1 MKFAE
6 SKMNQIIRNEKQ
18 RNNKSEKEKEL
29 ENLKQ
34 FTGMDKWQQHRA
46 IEKLKERAEN
56 QTRRINSRREKFRK
70 LKEDVRGLKGDGGK
84 IKKVFLKTENE
95 KDEDDGFNEAGSEGS
110 GSFEKGDFLESS
122 ENNDSYKLNN
132 YSYIN

>member
-6 SKMNQIIRNEKQ
+6 SKVNQLIRIEKQ
-18 RNNKSEKEKEL
+18 KNNKSEKEKEL

-70 LKEDVRGLKGDGGK
+70 LKENVRGLKEEGK
-84 IKKVFLKTENE
+84 IKKEVLKVEDEKDGDDSFNVLKT
-95 KDEDDGFNEAGSEGS
+95 EGS
-110 GSFEKGDFLESS
+110 GSFETGDFLESS
-122 ENNDSYKLNN
+122 ENNESYKLNN
-132 YSYIN
+132 YNYIN

>member
-6 SKMNQIIRNEKQ
+6 SKMNQIMRSEK
-18 RNNKSEKEKEL
+18 NNKSEKEKEL

-70 LKEDVRGLKGDGGK
+70 LKENVRGLKSDRGK
-84 IKKVFLKTENE
+84 IKKEFLKTEDE
-95 KDEDDGFNEAGSEGS
+95 KDGDGSFNEAEIEGS
-110 GSFEKGDFLESS
+110 GSSETGDFSKSS
-122 ENNDSYKLNN
+122 ESNDDYNLNN
-132 YSYIN
+132 NNYTN